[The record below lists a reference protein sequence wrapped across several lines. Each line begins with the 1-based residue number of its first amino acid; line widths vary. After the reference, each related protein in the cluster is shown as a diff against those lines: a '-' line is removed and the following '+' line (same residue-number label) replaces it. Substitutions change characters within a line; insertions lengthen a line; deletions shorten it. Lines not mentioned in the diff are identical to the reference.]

1 MNRAEFNDMQ
11 HICGIDTIE
20 FATDIK
26 LERQINGITTK
37 TPLQACSSHGF
48 LYKYKANP
56 DKIIE
61 SGGNNIDKFKLVLQ
75 YIAEHCKGAKE
86 LFISRIDYRFDDMT
100 NDYYRFYKIN
110 RLLLSMVATYYN
122 AKNRYTSS
130 DLLTA
135 EKLTV
140 RFDHDSSD
148 LHISGEYYNKARQE
162 PSGETKTR
170 LELRSRQLYIPFLDG
185 CDYESF
191 VLAEWLERLQ
201 EVINKDNFSTVIQ
214 NSTESLI
221 DLYEKEQAEFANVTE
236 FLTCYRDNI
245 YTTQQLTQLYSILN
259 NAETAKQCAYKYR
272 HGDKKTKGR
281 KLPCFSVVDLQLY
294 VDKLTAA
301 AFKFFESQTKSAG
314 NNAA

>member
-1 MNRAEFNDMQ
+1 MNRSELNELNQ
-11 HICGIDTIE
+11 VCGIDTIE
-20 FATDIK
+20 FATDVQ
-26 LERQINGITTK
+26 LTERVQGVTTK

-48 LYKYKANP
+48 LFKYKANP
-56 DKIIE
+56 DKIIQG
-61 SGGNNIDKFKLVLQ
+61 GGNNIDQFKQVLQ
-75 YIAEHCKGAKE
+75 YIASHCKGATE
-86 LFISRIDYRFDDMT
+86 LFISRIDYRFDDMS
-100 NDYYRFYKIN
+100 NDYYRFYKLN
-110 RLLLSMVATYYN
+110 RLLLSMIATYYG
-122 AKNRYTSS
+122 AKNRYSS
-130 DLLTA
+130 NDLLTA

-140 RFDHDSSD
+140 RFDHDSND

-191 VLAEWLERLQ
+191 ILAEWLERLQ
-201 EVINKDNFSTVIQ
+201 EVINKDNFSVVIQ

-221 DLYEKEQAEFANVTE
+221 DLYEKEQAEFANITE

-245 YTTQQLTQLYSILN
+245 YTTRQLTTLYSILN

-272 HGDKKTKGR
+272 NGDKKGKGR
-281 KLPCFSVVDLQLY
+281 KIPCFSVVDLRLY

-301 AFKFFESQTKSAG
+301 AYKFFESQTKSAG
-314 NNAA
+314 NAA

>member
-1 MNRAEFNDMQ
+1 MNRAELNDMQ
-11 HICGIDTIE
+11 HMCGIDTIE
-20 FATDIK
+20 FATDVK
-26 LERQINGITTK
+26 LERQVNGITTK

-48 LYKYKANP
+48 LFKYKANP

-61 SGGNNIDKFKLVLQ
+61 GGGNNIDKFKQVLL
-75 YIAEHCKGAKE
+75 YIAELCKGATE
-86 LFISRIDYRFDDMT
+86 LFISRIDYRFDDMS
-100 NDYYRFYKIN
+100 NDYYRFYKLN
-110 RLLLSMVATYYN
+110 RLLLSIVATYYG

-162 PSGETKTR
+162 PSGDVKTR
-170 LELRSRQLYIPFLDG
+170 LELRSRQLYIPFLNG

-191 VLAEWLERLQ
+191 LLAEWLERLQ
-201 EVINKDNFSTVIQ
+201 EVINKDTFNTVIQ
-214 NSTESLI
+214 DSTESLI
-221 DLYEKEQAEFANVTE
+221 DLYSKERSEFGDVTE
-236 FLTCYRDNI
+236 FLVCYRDNI
-245 YTTQQLTQLYSILN
+245 YTTRQLTQLYSILN
-259 NAETAKQCAYKYR
+259 RAETAKQCAYKYR

-301 AFKFFESQTKSAG
+301 AYKFFETQTEST